1 MSRDPLT
8 RLKDLEAA
16 FRESGLNPQPLEPLF
31 ARVREFLSRYASLE
45 RELLGGIQ
53 ITVPR
58 HLLDG
63 EDAGRPEDVV
73 ERLAHRERQRLD
85 LAGVGERDVMT
96 VLDHEELKVYR
107 PAFPSGADVQGFFV
121 FDEAVGPAFVVDSKL
136 PPSTANGVFA
146 QLYGHYLM
154 DLDPYEI
161 RLVRTESGSARSVR
175 ARHFAVAF
183 LISPEELGTYLKAIR
198 WTPGDSMTGELL
210 EQLSVY
216 FEVDRAT
223 VLARLLSLGLLTA
236 QDVANLELSLAENG
250 GEPKI
255 AVPDRFVRLALEAH
269 ARRQLTDEE
278 LARHLET
285 DVPNALRL
293 ASQFAGPD
301 LDSTGA
307 ES

>member
-1 MSRDPLT
+1 MTRTPLT
-8 RLKDLEAA
+8 RLKDLETAA
-16 FRESGLNPQPLEPLF
+16 QESGLNPQALEPLF
-31 ARVREFLSRYASLE
+31 TRVREFLSRYAALE

-58 HLLDG
+58 HLLD
-63 EDAGRPEDVV
+63 EQDAERPEDVV
-73 ERLAHRERQRLD
+73 ERLAHRERRRLD

-107 PAFPSGADVQGFFV
+107 PDFPPGTDIQGFFV
-121 FDEAVGPAFVVDSKL
+121 FDEAVGPAFVVNGKL
-136 PPSTANGVFA
+136 PHITANAVYA

-154 DLDPYEI
+154 DHDPYEI

-183 LISPEELGTYLKAIR
+183 LIAPEELGSYLKAIK
-198 WTPGDSMTGELL
+198 WKPGDPITRESL

-223 VLARLLSLGLLTA
+223 VLARLLSLALLSA
-236 QDVANLELSLAENG
+236 EDIANLDLSPAESG
-250 GEPKI
+250 AESHI

-269 ARRQLTDEE
+269 ARRQLTDLE
-278 LARHLET
+278 LAGHLET

-301 LDSTGA
+301 LDSTGGD
-307 ES
+307 S